1 MSNIFLKQH
10 IISFY
15 SIQGGSGK
23 TTAALNLAWFLQD
36 IPKAKVLFID
46 FNFSAGQSD
55 IGMKMNFPAYPNLCS
70 FIEKIEN
77 PYIAYKESILSFKDV
92 RIHFIQ
98 PPLSL
103 LQSDKLN
110 VDMLNELIYL
120 ARSDYDFIMADL
132 PCRYDNIIMECLNIS
147 TIICFV
153 STMEGIQAARIAN
166 FLDIFKPLQKCGLI
180 INDIADNDG
189 IVPSRMENIAGIPL
203 FSVIKKQEPKK
214 SRYLAVGGAATC
226 FPDLQ
231 QSMVDL
237 AGRMLLT

>member
-1 MSNIFLKQH
+1 MSNIYLKQQ

-15 SIQGGSGK
+15 SLQGGAGK
-23 TTAALNLAWFLQD
+23 TTTALNLAWFLQD
-36 IPKAKVLFID
+36 IPKAKVLFLD

-55 IGMKMNFPAYPNLCS
+55 IAMKMNFPARPNLCS

-77 PYIAYKESILSFKDV
+77 PYLAYKESILSFKDFKA
-92 RIHFIQ
+92 HFIQ

-120 ARSDYDFIMADL
+120 ARNDYDFIIADL
-132 PCRYDNIIMECLNIS
+132 PSGYDNICMEMLNIS

-153 STMEGIQAARIAN
+153 STKESVQAARIAN

-180 INDIADNDG
+180 INDHAYTDG
-189 IVPSRMENIAGIPL
+189 IIPSRMENIAGIPVY
-203 FSVIKKQEPKK
+203 SVVKKQEPEN
-214 SRYLAVGGAATC
+214 SRRLAIGGHTTC

-231 QSMVDL
+231 QYMVNL

>member
-1 MSNIFLKQH
+1 MSNIFLKQQV
-10 IISFY
+10 ISFY
-15 SIQGGSGK
+15 SLQGGAGK
-23 TTAALNLAWFLQD
+23 TTTALNLAWFLQD
-36 IPKAKVLFID
+36 IPKAKVLFLD

-55 IGMKMNFPAYPNLCS
+55 IGMKMRFPAYPNLYS

-77 PYIAYKESILSFKDV
+77 PYLAYKESILSFKDI

-103 LQSDKLN
+103 LQSDKFN

-120 ARSDYDFIMADL
+120 ARNDYDFIIADL

-153 STMEGIQAARIAN
+153 SVMEAVQAVRIAK
-166 FLDIFKPLQKCGLI
+166 FLDVFKPLQKCGLI
-180 INDIADNDG
+180 INDLAYNDG
-189 IVPSRMENIAGIPL
+189 ICASQMENLAGIPL
-203 FSVIKKQEPKK
+203 FSVIKKLEPKK
-214 SRYLAVGGAATC
+214 SRYLAIGGYTTC
-226 FPDLQ
+226 FPDLR
-231 QSMVDL
+231 QSMIDL